1 MVDAAARDPVHG
13 LALRGLSFT
22 LDAVLFS
29 LSLGALLLQFLRIN
43 LFLEFIALALKSIKL
58 GVEFFE
64 FRFLIV
70 DSCLLVF
77 IESKLST

>member
-1 MVDAAARDPVHG
+1 M
-13 LALRGLSFT
+13 
-22 LDAVLFS
+22 DAVLFS
-29 LSLGALLLQFLRIN
+29 LPLGALLLQFLRIN

-64 FRFLIV
+64 LRFLIV

-77 IESKLST
+77 IERKLST